1 MYRYRARFRVAP
13 SGSVSHERSG
23 VGSWFSN
30 VCGWKTQS
38 MRMHADEVTID
49 ETLVR
54 HLISTQMPELD
65 DLSLERVEPWGTDNA
80 VWRLGE
86 DLVVRLPRIHWA
98 TSQVD
103 LEVTWLPRLA
113 PLLPVSIP
121 EPIAVGEPDDRYPWR
136 WGVFR
141 WLPGVPAGPTTLT
154 DYVAFALDLADVV
167 RSLRQIPPDGAPPA
181 TNRARPIAEYNDIAL
196 LMIDHV
202 SDLIDADAAR
212 RVWEAAMEAEPHRGA
227 PVWVQGDIEG
237 NCIVREG
244 RLSGIVDWGSA
255 CAGDPAV
262 DVQVVW
268 SPLFTNES
276 RQAFVQDLDIDDATL
291 ARSRGAAIHQA
302 CGALG
307 YYMDTYPLIVE
318 RSWHK
323 LAAIGVEPKSG
334 R

>member
-1 MYRYRARFRVAP
+1 
-13 SGSVSHERSG
+13 
-23 VGSWFSN
+23 
-30 VCGWKTQS
+30 

-54 HLISTQMPELD
+54 HLISTQMSEFD

-86 DLVVRLPRIHWA
+86 DLVVRLPRIHRA
-98 TSQVD
+98 TGQVD

-113 PLLPVSIP
+113 PSLPISIP

-141 WLPGVPAGPTTLT
+141 WLPGVPAGPTTIT

-167 RSLRQIPPDGAPPA
+167 RSLRQIPADGAPPA

-202 SDLIDADAAR
+202 SDLIDVDAAR
-212 RVWEAAMEAEPHRGA
+212 RVWEAAMEAKPHKGA

-237 NCIVREG
+237 NCIVQEG
-244 RLSGIVDWGSA
+244 RLSGLLIGARRAQETLLSTFKWCGPLCSQMNP
-255 CAGDPAV
+255 GKRSYRSSTSTMPRWH
-262 DVQVVW
+262 VVAAR
-268 SPLFTNES
+268 PFT
-276 RQAFVQDLDIDDATL
+276 
-291 ARSRGAAIHQA
+291 
-302 CGALG
+302 
-307 YYMDTYPLIVE
+307 
-318 RSWHK
+318 K
-323 LAAIGVEPKSG
+323 LAARSATT
-334 R
+334 